1 MEKDMIINQVRLV
14 YDCAYAALE
23 KSVKNHILIDPD
35 TLDQIVAGLW
45 LIVKDTLG
53 ETWHLK
59 NKISMPEAEA
69 DASPREEVYANP
81 CEEAWKEADPD
92 LPVPV
97 ENEEQRKRY
106 AGDAMIK
113 DDICR
118 HSKYD
123 LKGVDFSI
131 PLVEWVDKVN
141 GHDVWRAFVEFSIKG
156 KLTESSFKFS
166 EAGSAIDNS
175 VTAFDYMVSCL
186 PQLGLRFKEDK

>member
-23 KSVKNHILIDPD
+23 KSVKNRILIDPD
-35 TLDQIVAGLW
+35 TMDQIVAGLW

-59 NKISMPEAEA
+59 NKISIPEA
-69 DASPREEVYANP
+69 DANPCEEVYANP
-81 CEEAWKEADPD
+81 CEEADADV
-92 LPVPV
+92 PVPV
-97 ENEEQRKRY
+97 EPEEQRKRY
-106 AGDAMIK
+106 CGDAMIK

-131 PLVEWVDKVN
+131 PLVEWVDKVD
-141 GHDVWRAFVEFSIKG
+141 GHDVWRAFVEFSIEG